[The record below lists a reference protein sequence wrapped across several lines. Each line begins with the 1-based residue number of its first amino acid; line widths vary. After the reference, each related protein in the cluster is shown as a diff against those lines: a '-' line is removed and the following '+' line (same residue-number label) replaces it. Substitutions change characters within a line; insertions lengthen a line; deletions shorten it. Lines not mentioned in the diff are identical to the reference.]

1 MHKAG
6 KVQTAR
12 SIMTPERTHSLV
24 VKGQSL
30 EWPERGAVLEV
41 LLQDQQHQ
49 QHQELARN
57 ADSWASS
64 QP

>member
-30 EWPERGAVLEV
+30 EWPERGEVLEV
-41 LLQDQQHQ
+41 LLRDQQHQ
-49 QHQELARN
+49 QHQRTC
-57 ADSWASS
+57 
-64 QP
+64 